1 MSSVAGQPRGQ
12 PLTRRRG
19 EAGLDPGRRPPAQRP
34 ESGQRDGGERPGSRG
49 PGRRWPCV
57 FCAPCAGPFPLL
69 PKRTKTRG
77 HDWPQAAAT
86 WRRCGPSR
94 SLPPAEECRGP
105 TGSGSCGLRTRAQE
119 AAAPL
124 GVGSLLA
131 RACCVRP
138 APLAPSAAS
147 EPEPRRGGALTRRSP
162 REGRAWKPARG
173 AHRHAGAG
181 RGYTTR
187 PGLHRTPRSTPPA
200 RGHAAR
206 PGLHRTPGATP
217 HTRGHTAHPGLH
229 RTPESTPPARV
240 YTTCPGLRHTAQAT
254 CRGLCPPVSHGA
266 LRCPRAQ
273 LPRAHQPNR
282 TLRAGRGSC
291 LPQPWRGSRFWG
303 LRRGALSLAGC
314 TVRLCACGS
323 CRQAS
328 PWLCVSACSPSLHL

>member
-1 MSSVAGQPRGQ
+1 MVHKILNEQNPGGKVLASTRPRRITRCPQWQDSPGGQP
-12 PLTRRRG
+12 PTRRGG
-19 EAGLDPGRRPPAQRP
+19 EAGLDPGCRPPAQRP
-34 ESGQRDGGERPGSRG
+34 EWGQRDGGERPGSRG

-119 AAAPL
+119 AATPL

-131 RACCVRP
+131 CACCVRP

-173 AHRHAGAG
+173 AHCHAGAG
-181 RGYTTR
+181 RGYTAR
-187 PGLHRTPRSTPPA
+187 PGPHRPPGATPPA
-200 RGHAAR
+200 RGYTAH
-206 PGLHRTPGATP
+206 PGPHRTPGGTPGATP
-217 HTRGHTAHPGLH
+217 HARVYTARPSLH
-229 RTPESTPPARV
+229 HLPESTPPVQV
-240 YTTCPGLRHTAQAT
+240 YVTPPKPPAEVFVPRSAT
-254 CRGLCPPVSHGA
+254 GPCGVRGLSCPAHTSPTGRCRPDVGPVCPSPGEGAGSGVSGGA
-266 LRCPRAQ
+266 LYR
-273 LPRAHQPNR
+273 
-282 TLRAGRGSC
+282 
-291 LPQPWRGSRFWG
+291 
-303 LRRGALSLAGC
+303 
-314 TVRLCACGS
+314 
-323 CRQAS
+323 
-328 PWLCVSACSPSLHL
+328 